1 MFVRGSQKA
10 RNSDVYIQIV
20 QFVVLHRKAAAL
32 KERLKTPNV
41 LTAQKLIDFLNE
53 VGMQDPEDK
62 MVEMSV
68 LSPDAAA
75 WV

>member
-1 MFVRGSQKA
+1 MFARESQKA
-10 RNSDVYIQIV
+10 RNSEVCIQIV
-20 QFVVLHRKAAAL
+20 PFVVSHRKAAVL

-41 LTAQKLIDFLNE
+41 LTAQKLIAFLNE